1 MVMPQQTS
9 DHGGAGERVQC
20 DEEGAAPHG
29 RDFERE
35 NQGSRMFGCQPN
47 FRYTELTDSTDG
59 EPTMKGL
66 RERLANNE
74 VVVFDG
80 GVGTYLYEKGIFINT
95 CFDELNLTNADLV
108 ASVHRD
114 YVVAGSDVV
123 ETNTFGANRFRLA
136 PHGLEKK
143 VYDINRRGAEIARSA
158 ARGAALVAGSV
169 GPLGVQIEP
178 LGKLSFDEAKDV
190 FKEQIRGLIDGGADI
205 VILETFSF
213 IPELAQAVRA
223 VRELDATVP
232 IIAQVTVNDDARLLS
247 GAGLETVVRDIGS
260 LRIDAIG
267 MNCSVG
273 PKSMLDA
280 LEQLKG
286 MTSLPISVQPNAGLP
301 QNVGGRNLYLM
312 SPEYLAEYAK
322 RFILTGATI
331 VGGCCGTNPEHIKA
345 IRRAVSAL
353 RPSLRMGETKGD
365 LKVDAPETVKVT
377 SFVEKSRL
385 SGKLARGEFVSLV
398 ELVSPRGV
406 SPVKEI
412 EKARQLHRFGID
424 AINIPD
430 GPRASARMSA
440 LALASLIQREV
451 GIEAVLHFACRDRN
465 VIGMQSDL
473 LGAWALGLR
482 NILAITGDP
491 PKLGTYPDA
500 KAVFDVD
507 AIGLTNLIT
516 RLNHGLDLAGNAIGD
531 PTAFSIAVGVNPGA
545 INLDEELRRL
555 DWKIEA
561 GAEYMITQPVF
572 DLKLLEAFLRRIEH
586 IKLPLLC
593 GIWPLIS
600 YRNAEFMSNEVP
612 GAHVPVE
619 ILERMKKT
627 TTKEEGF
634 AEGVAIARE
643 TFEHVKGEVAGVQ
656 LAAPMGKIEG
666 VFSILEK

>member
-1 MVMPQQTS
+1 
-9 DHGGAGERVQC
+9 
-20 DEEGAAPHG
+20 
-29 RDFERE
+29 
-35 NQGSRMFGCQPN
+35 
-47 FRYTELTDSTDG
+47 
-59 EPTMKGL
+59 MKGL
-66 RERLANNE
+66 RERLTNNE
-74 VVVFDG
+74 VIVFDG

-95 CFDELNLTNADLV
+95 CFDELNLTNPDLV
-108 ASVHRD
+108 SSVHRD
-114 YVVAGSDVV
+114 YVTAGADAI
-123 ETNTFGANRFRLA
+123 ETNTFGANKFRLA

-143 VYDINRRGAEIARSA
+143 VYEINKRGAEL
-158 ARGAALVAGSV
+158 ARGAAKGMALVAGSV

-190 FKEQIRGLIDGGADI
+190 FKEQIRGLLDGGADI
-205 VILETFSF
+205 IILETFSLV
-213 IPELAQAVRA
+213 PEIAQAVRA
-223 VRELDATVP
+223 VKELNETIP
-232 IIAQVTVNDDARLLS
+232 IIAQVTVNDDGRLLS
-247 GAGLETVVRDIGS
+247 GAGLGLFVHDITPLGVDV
-260 LRIDAIG
+260 LG

-280 LEQLKG
+280 LEDLKS
-286 MTSLPISVQPNAGLP
+286 MTNLPISVQPNAGLP
-301 QNVGGRNLYLM
+301 QSVGGRNLYLM

-322 RFILTGATI
+322 RFIQTGASI
-331 VGGCCGTNPEHIKA
+331 VGGCCGTNPEHTKA

-353 RPSLRMGETKGD
+353 RPTMRLGTSEADFKLETP
-365 LKVDAPETVKVT
+365 ATVSIT
-377 SFVEKSRL
+377 PFVNKSRL
-385 SGKLARGEFVSLV
+385 ANKLARNKFVTLV

-406 SPVKEI
+406 SPAKEL
-412 EKARQLHRFGID
+412 EKARALNRFGID

-440 LALASLIQREV
+440 LALASLIQRDV

-507 AIGLTNLIT
+507 AIGLTNLIN
-516 RLNHGLDLAGNAIGD
+516 RLNHGLDLAGNVIGD

-545 INLDEELRRL
+545 INMDEELRRL

-561 GAEYMITQPVF
+561 GAEYLITQPVF
-572 DLKLLEAFLRRIEH
+572 DLAILEKFLRRIEH
-586 IKLPLLC
+586 VKLPLLC

-600 YRNAEFMSNEVP
+600 YRNAEFMNNEVP
-612 GAHVPVE
+612 GAHVPKE
-619 ILERMKKT
+619 IMERMKKT

-634 AEGVAIARE
+634 AEGVAVARE
-643 TFEHVKGEVAGVQ
+643 TYERVRKDVAGVQ
-656 LAAPMGKIEG
+656 LAAPLGKIEG
-666 VFSILEK
+666 VFAILGE

>member
-1 MVMPQQTS
+1 
-9 DHGGAGERVQC
+9 
-20 DEEGAAPHG
+20 
-29 RDFERE
+29 
-35 NQGSRMFGCQPN
+35 
-47 FRYTELTDSTDG
+47 
-59 EPTMKGL
+59 MKGL

-114 YVVAGSDVV
+114 YVTAGADVV

-136 PHGLEKK
+136 PHGLEKR
-143 VYDINRRGAEIARSA
+143 VHDINKRGAEIAKSA
-158 ARGAALVAGSV
+158 TRGAALVAGSV

-178 LGKLSFDEAKDV
+178 LGKLSFDEAKEV
-190 FKEQIRGLIDGGADI
+190 FKEQIRGLIEGGVDMI
-205 VILETFSF
+205 ILETFSL
-213 IPELAQAVRA
+213 IPELLQAVRA
-223 VRELDATVP
+223 VKELDATMP
-232 IIAQVTVNDDARLLS
+232 IIAQVTVNDEGRLIS
-247 GAGLETVVRDIGS
+247 GAGLESFVQDISG
-260 LRIDAIG
+260 LGVDAVG

-280 LEQLKG
+280 LEHLKG
-286 MTSLPISVQPNAGLP
+286 LTALPISVQPNAGLP
-301 QNVGGRNLYLM
+301 QSVGGRNLYLM

-322 RFILTGATI
+322 RFILTGAAI

-353 RPSLRMGETKGD
+353 RPSLRMGATKAD
-365 LKVDAPETVKVT
+365 LKVEAPATVKVAA
-377 SFVEKSRL
+377 FPDKSRL
-385 SGKLARGEFVSLV
+385 SNKLAHQDFVTLV

-406 SPVKEI
+406 SPTKEI
-412 EKARQLHRFGID
+412 DKARVLHRFGID

-440 LALASLIQREV
+440 LALAALMQRDV

-507 AIGLTNLIT
+507 AIGLTNLIN
-516 RLNHGLDLAGNAIGD
+516 RLNHGLDLAGNSIGE
-531 PTAFSIAVGVNPGA
+531 PTSFSIAVGVNPGA
-545 INLDEELRRL
+545 INMEEELRRL

-561 GAEYMITQPVF
+561 GAEYLITQPVF
-572 DLKLLEAFLRRIEH
+572 DLSILESFLRRIEH
-586 IKLPLLC
+586 VKLPLLC

-600 YRNAEFMSNEVP
+600 YRNAEFMNNEVP
-612 GAHVPVE
+612 GAHVPND
-619 ILERMKKT
+619 ILDRMRKT

-643 TFEHVKGEVAGVQ
+643 TFEHIRTEVAGVQ

-666 VFSILEK
+666 VFSILGD